1 MSDKIVFKNTT
12 DSEATLVSRAEGA
25 SAGSPDE
32 LQPGELIVQRE
43 VDRTTLY
50 SVDNAGSVVELP
62 GRPANPPGELSQ
74 LSDVG
79 TSSGGLFFQDFEPGT
94 PVNYTFTS
102 NTFLETTGT
111 TYIGTGSPTSDNSGS
126 VPMNFGDGAILD
138 QTKRYDYFSFLYAQE
153 SSPSTTPRGYPHW
166 GSVGTSYTT
175 GGGWSLGYSASGSTS
190 RTVRLYWNNGTSTGS
205 GSISTNGN
213 DCLAGYTWN
222 SIHFLFDWGSNPAPN
237 GIRESKPVSVRFCL
251 NGNYTGMNVSFGE
264 YTPIEVMQFKFLS
277 GVAGNA
283 YKRYID
289 NFYLAQSDV
298 APWNGLPFN
307 SRGVAWDEAISAA
320 YGSTSLNDASTLV
333 YNNGI
338 WEPGTPVKS
347 KNFTDLSDVN
357 ISSGANDPYFD
368 NVAVL
373 INPYSLNGNSRVYD
387 IITGTEGSSSGEA
400 VLYNAIEGGTRVVK
414 VITVFS
420 PTLAQGENFR
430 LDNTDS
436 FTVEFWGLIGRS
448 NRPLYLQLYQN
459 TGQPWQIFYQVHSW
473 GIETRFQYYEVGV
486 GYQLY
491 TAQYYTTGTEK
502 TRGAWTH
509 VAFTRSGNSLL
520 AFVNGVLVDTFAF
533 NPVNWKSTFNDFRF
547 TSNSGTQLM
556 YMQGLRI
563 TKGVARYTSN
573 FTPPRSLP
581 LSAASSGLEQ
591 GQTITYDGN
600 QWSNATTVNGGTF
613 GSG

>member
-1 MSDKIVFKNTT
+1 MSDKIVLKSTT

-32 LQPGELIVQRE
+32 IQPGELIVQRE

-62 GRPANPPGELSQ
+62 GRPGNPPGELGQ
-74 LSDVG
+74 LSDTG
-79 TSSGGLFFQDFEPGT
+79 TSSGGSFFQDFEPGT

-102 NTFLETTGT
+102 NTFLETTGN
-111 TYIGTGSPTSDNSGS
+111 TYIGTGSPTSNGSGS
-126 VPMNFGDGAILD
+126 VPMNFDNGAILD

-153 SSPSTTPRGYPHW
+153 SIHSTFPRGYPHW

-175 GGGWSLGYSASGSTS
+175 GGGWSLGFSASGSS
-190 RTVRLYWNNGTSTGS
+190 VRSVKLYWNNGTTSS
-205 GSISTNGN
+205 FSNIGN
-213 DCLAGYTWN
+213 TASNCFAGYTWN
-222 SIHFLFDWGSNPAPN
+222 SIHFLFDWGVNPAPS
-237 GIRESKPVSVRFCL
+237 GTRENAPVSVSFCL
-251 NGNYTGMNVSFGE
+251 NGNRYSIGLSSVQ

-277 GVAGNA
+277 GFEGNL

-298 APWNGLPFN
+298 APWNGLPFGT
-307 SRGVAWDEAISAA
+307 RGVTWDEAISAA

-338 WEPGTPVKS
+338 WGPGTPVKS
-347 KNFTDLSDVN
+347 KNFTDLSDVS
-357 ISSGANDPYFD
+357 ISSEAADPYFD

-387 IITGTEGSSSGEA
+387 VITGTEGSNSGEA
-400 VLYNAIEGGTRVVK
+400 LLYDAIEGGTRAVK
-414 VITVFS
+414 VITNFT
-420 PTLAQGENFR
+420 PTLTQAENFR

-436 FTVEFWGLIGRS
+436 FTVEFWGLIGPTNRS
-448 NRPLYLQLYQN
+448 LFLQLYQN
-459 TGQPWQIFYQVHSW
+459 TGKPWEITYIVNDW
-473 GIETRFQYYEVGV
+473 GIEIRFEYRDLSTG
-486 GYQLY
+486 GQLY

-509 VAFTRSGNSLL
+509 VAFTRTGNSLL

-533 NPVNWKSTFNDFRF
+533 NPVNWKTTFDYFSITAN
-547 TSNSGTQLM
+547 TSSQLI
-556 YMQGLRI
+556 YMQGFRI

-581 LSAASSGLEQ
+581 LSAASTGLEQ
-591 GQTITYDGN
+591 GQTITYDGSD
-600 QWSNATTVNGGTF
+600 WTNATAVSGGTF